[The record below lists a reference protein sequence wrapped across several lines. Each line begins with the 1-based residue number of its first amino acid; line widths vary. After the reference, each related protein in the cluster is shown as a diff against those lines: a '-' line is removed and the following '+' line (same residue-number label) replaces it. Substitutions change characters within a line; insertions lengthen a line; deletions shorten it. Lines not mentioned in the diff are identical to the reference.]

1 MFDANG
7 VPHLNDFG
15 MATLLIDR
23 ETYETSTVADNLLWC
38 PPEYRSHESTVPL
51 KTTREGD
58 VYSFGSITFTVSSL
72 HYFSEAQRGHSK
84 VDYIA
89 SSTVDT
95 IREATLS
102 LLHKEVRAMERS
114 HDSR

>member
-72 HYFSEAQRGHSK
+72 HYFSEVQRGHSK
-84 VDYIA
+84 VDYIFFFNRRYYLG
-89 SSTVDT
+89 SYPIIITQ
-95 IREATLS
+95 
-102 LLHKEVRAMERS
+102 RS
-114 HDSR
+114 QSYGKKS

>member
-15 MATLLIDR
+15 MATILIDR
-23 ETYETSTVADNLLWC
+23 ETYETSTMADNLLWC
-38 PPEYRSHESTVPL
+38 PPEHRAHESTVPL

-58 VYSFGSITFTVSSL
+58 VYSFGSIMFTVSSS
-72 HYFSEAQRGHSK
+72 HCFSDAQRGHSK

-89 SSTVDT
+89 PSTVGT
-95 IREATLS
+95 IWEATLS
-102 LLHKEVRAMERS
+102 LLHEERAMERS
-114 HDSR
+114 HHSR